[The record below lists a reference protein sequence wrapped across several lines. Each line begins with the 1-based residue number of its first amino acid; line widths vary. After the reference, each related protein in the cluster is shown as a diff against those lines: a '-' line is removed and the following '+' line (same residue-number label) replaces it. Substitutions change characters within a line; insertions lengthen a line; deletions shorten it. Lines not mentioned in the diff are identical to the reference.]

1 MQVVINGWFWDRPD
15 TGSGQY
21 VRNCICA
28 LASLAPE
35 MRLTVIVPR
44 EARQAASGTLQD
56 ANLPSNCS
64 LHPVAGSLANP
75 AKLRFEQFTFP
86 RLCRELRAD
95 VAHVPYW
102 GSPLR
107 PSVPTVV
114 SILDIIPLLLPE
126 YRGGPLVRAYTGLVK
141 ASAQNAALVLTISES
156 SRRDIVKHL
165 DIPESR
171 VRVTY
176 LAADARYSPKRDP
189 VDEAALRRHHPD
201 LPQEYVLYL
210 GGFDARKNVETL
222 LQVYT
227 WAQDTLGQDFPL
239 VIAGQ
244 LPDTHNDF
252 FRDPRVIA
260 QALEVQDVVR
270 CIGPVAEEDKPAL
283 YRGAMAFL
291 YPTRYEG
298 FGLPALEALACGVP
312 VVGSHASSVP
322 EIVGAAGMLVDA
334 DDARSMAGALIAVVT
349 EYELHERLAKAA
361 LEQAA
366 RFSWEKCAGETLQ
379 AYRDALA
386 IANDSEM
393 K

>member
-1 MQVVINGWFWDRPD
+1 
-15 TGSGQY
+15 
-21 VRNCICA
+21 
-28 LASLAPE
+28 
-35 MRLTVIVPR
+35 
-44 EARQAASGTLQD
+44 
-56 ANLPSNCS
+56 
-64 LHPVAGSLANP
+64 
-75 AKLRFEQFTFP
+75 
-86 RLCRELRAD
+86 
-95 VAHVPYW
+95 
-102 GSPLR
+102 
-107 PSVPTVV
+107 
-114 SILDIIPLLLPE
+114 
-126 YRGGPLVRAYTGLVK
+126 
-141 ASAQNAALVLTISES
+141 
-156 SRRDIVKHL
+156 
-165 DIPESR
+165 
-171 VRVTY
+171 
-176 LAADARYSPKRDP
+176 

-201 LPQEYVLYL
+201 LPQGYVLYL
-210 GGFDARKNVETL
+210 GGFDARKNIETL

-260 QALEVQDVVR
+260 KALEVEDVVR
-270 CIGPVAEEDKPAL
+270 FIGPVAEEDKPAL

-322 EIVGAAGMLVDA
+322 EIVGAAGMLVDP

-361 LEQAA
+361 IEQAA
-366 RFSWEKCAGETLQ
+366 RFSWEKCAGETLL
-379 AYRDALA
+379 AYQDALA